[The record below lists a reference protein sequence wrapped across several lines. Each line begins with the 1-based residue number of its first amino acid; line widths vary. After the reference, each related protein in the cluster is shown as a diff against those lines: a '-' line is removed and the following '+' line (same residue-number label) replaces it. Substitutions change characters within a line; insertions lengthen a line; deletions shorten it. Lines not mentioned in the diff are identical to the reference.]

1 MNLSTNLHNLIRQIG
16 PGRMSPTVYD
26 TAWIARLTEIGEPMS
41 DLALEW
47 LRKNQLPDGSWGAS
61 QLYYGH
67 DRVISTLAAMNA
79 LARRSR
85 SQDRSHLQRA
95 EDALEPAIKTLKR
108 DLAGDTVG
116 FELLAPTLMQEV
128 SALGAI
134 HRNENHLLTELVPQR
149 SAKLAILPQH
159 MINRFVTVAFS
170 AEMAGVDNRNLLDVD
185 NLQELNGSV
194 GTSPAA
200 TAYFALYVNRRDPAA
215 LEYLRKVTI
224 QGKAPNV
231 APFDVFEPAW
241 ALWHLIL
248 TNLDSQSLNLCQ
260 PHLDHLERTWVP
272 QKGVGFSSE
281 YTPKDGDDTGLV
293 YKVLT
298 SFGRQVDLDA
308 VLRYES
314 AYYFRCYDL
323 ESNPSI
329 SANIHILDALR
340 VAGLEVDH
348 PAVQKIVRFLWESRV
363 AQAFWVDKWHVSP
376 YYATAHAA
384 IACAG
389 YQDMII
395 ESAFEWILETQN
407 TDGSWGYYLPTAEET
422 AYSLQ
427 ALAFCKRQGYKV
439 PDQVFHHASNWL
451 QDHMDPPYPPL
462 WIGKCLYCPEL
473 VVRAAILSALI
484 LLEQD

>member
-1 MNLSTNLHNLIRQIG
+1 MDLYTNLHNLIREIG

-41 DLALEW
+41 DSALEW
-47 LRKNQLPDGSWGAS
+47 LRESQLPDGSWGTS

-79 LARRSR
+79 LARRGR
-85 SQDRSHLQRA
+85 SQDRFYLQRA
-95 EDALEPAIKTLKR
+95 ENALEYSIKVLEH

-134 HRNENHLLTELVPQR
+134 HHHENHLLTKLVPQR
-149 SAKLAILPQH
+149 SAKLAALPRGI
-159 MINRFVTVAFS
+159 INRFVTVAFS
-170 AEMAGVDNRNLLDVD
+170 AEMAGIDNRNLLDVN
-185 NLQELNGSV
+185 NLQESNGSV

-200 TAYFALYVNRRDPAA
+200 TAYFALYVNRCDIAA
-215 LEYLRKVTI
+215 LEYLRKVTTH
-224 QGKAPNV
+224 GTAPNV

-241 ALWHLIL
+241 ALWHLAL
-248 TNLDSQSLNLCQ
+248 TDLAPESLNLCQ

-298 SFGRQVDLDA
+298 SFGRQVDLEA

-340 VAGLEVDH
+340 AAKLDIDH
-348 PAVQKIVRFLWESRV
+348 SAVQKIIRFLWETRV
-363 AQAFWVDKWHVSP
+363 SQSFWVDKWHVSP
-376 YYATAHAA
+376 YYATTHAV

-389 YQDMII
+389 YQDEII
-395 ESAFEWILETQN
+395 QSAFEWILKTQN
-407 TDGSWGYYLPTAEET
+407 ADGSWGYYLPTAEET
-422 AYSLQ
+422 AYCLQ
-427 ALAFCKRQGYKV
+427 ALAFCKRRGYKV
-439 PDQVFHHASNWL
+439 PGHIFQRAGDWL
-451 QDHMDPPYPPL
+451 QDHMDPPYPAL

-484 LLEQD
+484 LLEQG